1 MARKELLGR
10 ITLDSVLSPRGYITF
25 GSTASPVVH
34 TIAVIVLVD
43 YDNLDRLQRNRG
55 VRYAIT
61 HVLGKVGRPPMLH
74 TQTVTCRLYGNW
86 FDRQALSYAAQRLLP
101 DVARE
106 FPRAVPIVDQ
116 HGSHVVLVRVE
127 LAFSLLCD
135 PTQQLTHT
143 YRRRSIPPSLSCSRL
158 PFPNCAD
165 SSSCGVATLEP
176 FFRTHVCPRQG
187 CSVEPTDVL
196 DRAEQ
201 KMVDSMILIDMVHV
215 ARQTNEPI
223 VLVSADDDL
232 WPGIHFILLTGAE
245 VVHVLPRRGIPSRP
259 AFPLPPNCRYSR
271 AIM

>member
-1 MARKELLGR
+1 MSR
-10 ITLDSVLSPRGYITF
+10 
-25 GSTASPVVH
+25 
-34 TIAVIVLVD
+34 
-43 YDNLDRLQRNRG
+43 
-55 VRYAIT
+55 
-61 HVLGKVGRPPMLH
+61 
-74 TQTVTCRLYGNW
+74 TQTVTCRLYGGW
-86 FDRQALSYAAQRLLP
+86 FDQQALSYGAQRLLP

-127 LAFSLLCD
+127 LALSLLCD

-143 YRRRSIPPSLSCSRL
+143 YRRRSIPPTLSCCRP
-158 PFPNCAD
+158 PFTNCAD
-165 SSSCGVATLEP
+165 SNSCAVASLEP
-176 FFRTHVCPRQG
+176 FLRTHVCPRQG

-201 KMVDSMILIDMVHV
+201 KMVDSMILVDMVHV

-223 VLVSADDDL
+223 VMVSADDDL
-232 WPGIHFILLTGAE
+232 WPGIHFILLAGAE

-271 AIM
+271 VIV